1 MSSCCDPEAY
11 AQLFDEKNAKRDVR
25 EYRERG
31 VDGAAR
37 RMLDAVIERG
47 VVDASVLEVG
57 GGVGA
62 LQIELLRAGAARA
75 TNVELV
81 GTYERPAHELLESVG
96 LSDRVDRQLLDFAR
110 EGQHVANADI
120 VVLHRVICCYP
131 DMESLV
137 RRSADHAGRILAL
150 SFPADRWWWRVGRS
164 LSRVWFVLRG
174 CGFRLYLH
182 DPRRILATA
191 ESAGLR
197 PIFHQRGWLWQ
208 VAVLERPVS

>member
-1 MSSCCDPEAY
+1 MSSCCDPETY
-11 AQLFDEKNAKRDVR
+11 AQLFDEKNAERDVR
-25 EYRERG
+25 EYRKRG
-31 VDGAAR
+31 LTGAAR
-37 RMLDAVIERG
+37 QMLGAIVDRG
-47 VVDASVLEVG
+47 VADASVLEVG

-62 LQIELLRAGAARA
+62 LQIELLQAGAARA

-81 GTYERPAHELLESVG
+81 GTYERPARELLESVG

-110 EGQHVANADI
+110 EGHGVANADI
-120 VVLHRVICCYP
+120 VLLHRVICCYP

-137 RRSADHAGRILAL
+137 RGSAEHANRILAL
-150 SFPADRWWWRVGRS
+150 SFPADRWWWLVGRS
-164 LSRVWFVLRG
+164 LSRVWFALRG
-174 CGFRLYLH
+174 CAFRLYLH